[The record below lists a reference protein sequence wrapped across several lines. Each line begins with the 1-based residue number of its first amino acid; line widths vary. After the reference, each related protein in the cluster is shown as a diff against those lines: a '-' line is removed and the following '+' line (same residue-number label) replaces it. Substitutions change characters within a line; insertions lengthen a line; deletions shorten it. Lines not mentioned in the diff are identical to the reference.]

1 MILTGGPG
9 TGKTTVVRAL
19 TALFKKLYPYQR
31 IACCAPT
38 GRAAKRLAE
47 LTETDT
53 FTIHSLLG
61 WDLESNTFTKTEQD
75 PLIVDLLII
84 DEFSMVDS
92 WLFAALCKASVHVK
106 KLCIIGDEDQLPS
119 VRCGLDEQRVAD
131 AEVVIGNLPKRW
143 LPEARA
149 LRWLHLESAGA
160 EQYAQDEL
168 LGEDVLL
175 SNSTGAYGPAIAE
188 HMLAG
193 VLSIYKK
200 LNLYRENQKLRVWK
214 NEGQVRSLKGSS
226 VLIVGLGD
234 IGDRKS
240 VV

>member
-1 MILTGGPG
+1 MYKRQDLGSRTLGIAVSDPLGMIARTVETFRFADDDYDAACARAVQLAKELGAVKFVLGLP
-9 TGKTTVVRAL
+9 KHMNLSLIHISTVVRAL

-92 WLFAALCKASVHVK
+92 WLFAALCKA
-106 KLCIIGDEDQLPS
+106 
-119 VRCGLDEQRVAD
+119 
-131 AEVVIGNLPKRW
+131 
-143 LPEARA
+143 
-149 LRWLHLESAGA
+149 
-160 EQYAQDEL
+160 
-168 LGEDVLL
+168 L
-175 SNSTGAYGPAIAE
+175 S
-188 HMLAG
+188 
-193 VLSIYKK
+193 
-200 LNLYRENQKLRVWK
+200 
-214 NEGQVRSLKGSS
+214 
-226 VLIVGLGD
+226 LIH
-234 IGDRKS
+234 I
-240 VV
+240 